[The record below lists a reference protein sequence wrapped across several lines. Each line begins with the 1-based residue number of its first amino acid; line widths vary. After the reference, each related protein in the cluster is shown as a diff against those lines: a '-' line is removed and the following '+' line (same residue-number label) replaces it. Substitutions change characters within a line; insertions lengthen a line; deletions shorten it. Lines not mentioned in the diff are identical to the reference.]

1 MADIDQAEVGRI
13 EGVAAPLDIANL
25 DTDQIMPKQFLR
37 GIDKAGLDRGL
48 LWDLRFDGQGRARAE
63 FVLNR
68 PGFAETRV
76 LIAGPNFGCGSSR
89 EHAVWGLQQYGIQA
103 VIAPSF
109 GEIFYSN
116 AMNNGLLAVMLP
128 PADALE
134 LMEAA
139 KASTRA
145 AEPLRVAI
153 SVQASTVGWSGQTRS
168 FALSARHRTML
179 LEGLDMIDAS
189 LAHRAEIAA
198 FAQRHWAQ
206 QPWVRDVARRT
217 KERLDRR

>member
-1 MADIDQAEVGRI
+1 MADVDQAEAGRI

-48 LWDLRFDGQGRARAE
+48 LWDLRFDGQGRARAD
-63 FVLNR
+63 FVLNL
-68 PGFAETRV
+68 PGFEQTRV
-76 LIAGPNFGCGSSR
+76 LIAGSNFGCGSSR
-89 EHAVWGLQQYGIQA
+89 EHAVWGLQQYGIRA

-116 AMNNGLLAVMLP
+116 AMNNGLLAVMLA

-134 LMEAA
+134 LMAA
-139 KASTRA
+139 ATRA
-145 AEPLRVAI
+145 AVPLRVAI
-153 SVQASTVGWSGQTRS
+153 SVQDSTVSWPGQTRS
-168 FALSARHRTML
+168 FTLSARHRTML
-179 LEGLDMIDAS
+179 LEGLDMIGAS
-189 LAHRAEIAA
+189 LAHRAEIAV

>member
-1 MADIDQAEVGRI
+1 MTDIDGAGTERI
-13 EGVAAPLDIANL
+13 EGIAAALDIANL

-48 LWDLRFDGQGRARAE
+48 LWDLRFDGQGRARND

-116 AMNNGLLAVMLP
+116 ALNNGLLAVMLP

-139 KASTRA
+139 KAAIRA

-153 SVQASTVGWSGQTRS
+153 SVQASTVGWSGQTRL

-179 LEGLDMIDAS
+179 LEGLDVIGAS
-189 LAHRAEIAA
+189 LAHRTEIAA
-198 FAQRHWAQ
+198 LAQRHWTQ